1 MESFLIFAMVLIL
14 MILVV
19 AIISLESIKSH
30 RKGYNSGRLD
40 GFNEACDIVVKIV
53 KERLK

>member
-14 MILVV
+14 MVLVV

-30 RKGYNSGRLD
+30 RKGYNAGRLD
-40 GFNEACDIVVKIV
+40 GFNEACSVHS
-53 KERLK
+53 

>member
-14 MILVV
+14 MVLVV

-30 RKGYNSGRLD
+30 RKGYDAGRLD
-40 GFNEACDIVVKIV
+40 GFNEACDIVLKIV